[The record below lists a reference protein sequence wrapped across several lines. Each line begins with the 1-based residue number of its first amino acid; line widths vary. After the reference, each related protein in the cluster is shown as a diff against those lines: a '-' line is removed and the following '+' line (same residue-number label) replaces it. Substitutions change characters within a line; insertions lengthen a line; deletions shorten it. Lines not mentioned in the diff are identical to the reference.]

1 MKTIKCKKVI
11 FLLVINFAYILNIYS
26 QEILGS
32 NTDIYY
38 NFLALKD
45 LNIERPALNYKTSS
59 NNIWNSIDEEHESN
73 TKAFKKLVSKDNLK
87 FYIFYPELFNSYKL
101 KQSIPFFNNIE
112 GQLLIEINNFEISQ
126 DFQLQWPYIGYFG
139 HGFVKQGYT
148 NYGQILGAGT
158 GQFGNSQFISYKIFY
173 NKRYSSIF
181 FHRYCPTNN
190 YTYNKAVNKSANSGD
205 SELNK
210 NWYANFPTYLVIGTK
225 NDSIFQI
232 NVLLNQNFALF

>member
-1 MKTIKCKKVI
+1 MKNIKCKKFI
-11 FLLVINFAYILNIYS
+11 FLLLINFAYILNIYS

-59 NNIWNSIDEEHESN
+59 NNIWNSIDKEHESN

-101 KQSIPFFNNIE
+101 KQRIPFFNNIE
-112 GQLLIEINNFEISQ
+112 GQLLIEIINFEMSQ
-126 DFQLQWPYIGYFG
+126 DFQLQWPYIGYYG

-148 NYGQILGAGT
+148 NDGQILGAGT
-158 GQFGNSQFISYKIFY
+158 GQ
-173 NKRYSSIF
+173 
-181 FHRYCPTNN
+181 
-190 YTYNKAVNKSANSGD
+190 
-205 SELNK
+205 
-210 NWYANFPTYLVIGTK
+210 
-225 NDSIFQI
+225 
-232 NVLLNQNFALF
+232 

>member
-1 MKTIKCKKVI
+1 MKNIKCKKFI
-11 FLLVINFAYILNIYS
+11 FLLLINFAYILNIYS

-101 KQSIPFFNNIE
+101 KQRIPFFNNIE
-112 GQLLIEINNFEISQ
+112 GQLLIEIINFEMSQ
-126 DFQLQWPYIGYFG
+126 DFQLQWPYIGYYG

-148 NYGQILGAGT
+148 NDGQILGAGT
-158 GQFGNSQFISYKIFY
+158 GQ
-173 NKRYSSIF
+173 
-181 FHRYCPTNN
+181 
-190 YTYNKAVNKSANSGD
+190 
-205 SELNK
+205 
-210 NWYANFPTYLVIGTK
+210 
-225 NDSIFQI
+225 
-232 NVLLNQNFALF
+232 